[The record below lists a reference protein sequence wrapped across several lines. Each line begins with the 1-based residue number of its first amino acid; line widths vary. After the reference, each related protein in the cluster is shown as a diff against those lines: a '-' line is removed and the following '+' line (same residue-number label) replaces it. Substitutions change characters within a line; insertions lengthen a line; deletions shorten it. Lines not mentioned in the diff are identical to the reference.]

1 MKLFDELR
9 RRNVFKVTAAYLAAC
24 WLVVQA
30 AATIGPMFDLPA
42 SAGRIVV
49 WIGLVGLPI
58 VVALSWAYE
67 LTPDGVKRTS
77 DVAAEASIARDT
89 GRRLNR
95 AIIGLL
101 LLVIALLVSDRLLRG
116 TPVAPSAPG
125 AAAPTA
131 DDGTKA
137 AATSPNATPS
147 IAVLPFVDMS
157 QAKDQEYFAD
167 GLSEELLNLL
177 AKLPQLRV
185 IARTSSFSFKNK
197 DTDVATIASRLGVD
211 HVLEGSVRKSGD
223 MVRITAQL
231 IRASDSTHVWSDSY
245 DRKLTEVFAIQ
256 DEIAAAVVEALKVQ
270 LLPDQ
275 ALTDRHR
282 PANTEAYN
290 QYLLGSQYMRD
301 MSTENYVRAVA
312 ALRRAIELDPGF
324 AQAYADLS
332 NAELYAADYTGST
345 SGLDAGRQRA
355 RDAAERAIVLA
366 PDLADGY
373 ARRGLV
379 RMVADWDWEGARTD
393 LDRALALD
401 PNRSSVQMLQVRL
414 LTTLGHFDEAATA
427 LRQHLDRDPMDANS
441 WAELA
446 HAEIAAGNLGAARQ
460 AAERAV
466 SLNADSDLT
475 QGALSNVALVQ
486 GKPQESIDAS
496 RGNSA
501 YWRAYSYALAYY
513 TLGDVAASDRAL
525 AELKAQGAELAAFQ
539 IANVYAWRGQKDEAF
554 RWLDTA
560 CRMRD
565 GGLAQLQSTP
575 FLAPIRDDPRY
586 AALLRKL
593 NLPE

>member
-30 AATIGPMFDLPA
+30 AATIGPMFDLTA
-42 SAGRIVV
+42 SAGRVVV

-77 DVAAEASIARDT
+77 DVAAVDSIARAT
-89 GRRLNR
+89 GSRLNR

-101 LLVIALLVSDRLLRG
+101 LLVIALLVSERLLRG
-116 TPVAPSAPG
+116 TPAAPSAPG
-125 AAAPTA
+125 AAVPAA
-131 DDGTKA
+131 DDGTRA
-137 AATSPNATPS
+137 AAASPNAMPS

-223 MVRITAQL
+223 TVRITAQL
-231 IRASDSTHVWSDSY
+231 IRASDSTQVWSDTY
-245 DRKLTEVFAIQ
+245 DRRLTEVFAIQ

-282 PANTEAYN
+282 PANAEAYN

-332 NAELYAADYTGST
+332 NAELYAADYTGSA
-345 SGLDAGRQRA
+345 SGLVAGRQRA
-355 RDAAERAIVLA
+355 RDAAERAVVLA

-446 HAEIAAGNLGAARQ
+446 HAEIAAGNLGEARQ

-466 SLNADSDLT
+466 SLNTDSDLT
-475 QGALSNVALVQ
+475 RGALSNVALLQ
-486 GKPQESIDAS
+486 GNPQESLDTS
-496 RGNSA
+496 RGSSA
-501 YWRAYSYALAYY
+501 YWQAYSYALAYY
-513 TLGDVAASDRAL
+513 TLGDLAASDRAL
-525 AELKAQGAELAAFQ
+525 AALKSQGADLAAFQ
-539 IANVYAWRGQKDEAF
+539 IANVYAWRGQRDEAF

-560 CRMRD
+560 YRLRD
-565 GGLAQLQSTP
+565 GGLAQLKTTP

-586 AALLRKL
+586 TALLRKM